1 MEKELIKLLLKKD
14 FYSKNKSRLSKEF
27 FTNGTEALYETI
39 QHAHEDSDKDL
50 SISEVSSLHT
60 EVYNP
65 AYTRA
70 KKENFFSLVE
80 EIKELELPNEAIA
93 NNIIRSLFK
102 RRIANKIAVLA
113 TEIYNGKDSDFAE
126 IKKQLDIPFDEEGN
140 EYDYVTGNI
149 DTLIEKLKDNTKWKF
164 NLAPL
169 KETVHGVGEGNLIVI
184 FARPEAGKTAFWVNL
199 VAGIDGF
206 ASQGAKVCALI
217 NEEPAIRTQMRLIN
231 AHTGLTRDEIRAD
244 IPEANKLW
252 AEVRQNICILD
263 TVDWSLDDVD
273 EFVQKEKPD
282 ILVIDQLDKVG
293 VTGTFARTDEKLR
306 AIYTGAR
313 EIAKRNECCVIALS
327 QASADGHGKA
337 HLSFDMMEGSKTG
350 KAAEADVI
358 IGVGQNNLFNPNRES
373 SNEMQRHLAI
383 SKNKIT
389 GWHGQLECVIVPEL
403 SRYEL

>member
-1 MEKELIKLLLKKD
+1 MEKELIKLLLNKK
-14 FYSKNKSRLSKEF
+14 FYNKNKSKLSKEF
-27 FTNGTEALYETI
+27 FTNGTGELYETI
-39 QHAHEDSDKDL
+39 QNAHDDSDNDL
-50 SISEVSSLHT
+50 SINEVSSLHMD
-60 EVYNP
+60 VYNP
-65 AYTRA
+65 ASTRA
-70 KKENFFSLVE
+70 KKENFYSLIE
-80 EIKELELPNEAIA
+80 EIKGLTLPSENIA

-113 TEIYNGKDSDFAE
+113 TEIYNGRDSDFSE
-126 IKKQLDIPFDEEGN
+126 IKKELEISFDDIDKDEY
-140 EYDYVTGNI
+140 EYITSDVNS
-149 DTLIEKLKDNTKWKF
+149 LIEKLKDNTKFKF
-164 NLAPL
+164 NLPML
-169 KETVHGVGEGNLIVI
+169 RDKVNGVGEGNLVVV
-184 FARPEAGKTAFWVNL
+184 FARPESGKTAFWVNL

-231 AHTGLTRDEIRAD
+231 AHTGLTMDEIRSD
-244 IPEANKLW
+244 VEEANTKW
-252 AEVRQNICILD
+252 AEVRQNIHILD

-313 EIAKRNECCVIALS
+313 EIAKRNDCCVVAIS
-327 QASADGHGKA
+327 QASADGQGKFD
-337 HLSFDMMEGSKTG
+337 LTFDMMEGSKTG

-358 IGVGQNNLFNPNRES
+358 IGVGFRDKVDTDQNVRGLY
-373 SNEMQRHLAI
+373 I

-389 GWHGQLECVIVPEL
+389 GWHGQIVCTIIPEL
-403 SRYEL
+403 SRYDV

>member
-14 FYSKNKSRLSKEF
+14 FYNKNKSKLSKEF
-27 FTNGTEALYETI
+27 FTNGTGALYETI
-39 QHAHEDSDKDL
+39 QRAHDDSDKDL
-50 SISEVSSLHT
+50 SISEVSSLHM

-65 AYTRA
+65 ASTRA
-70 KKENFFSLVE
+70 KKENFYSLVD
-80 EIKELELPNEAIA
+80 EIKELELPSEKIA
-93 NNIIRSLFK
+93 NNLLHSLFK

-113 TEIYNGKDSDFAE
+113 SEIYNGKDADFSE
-126 IKKQLDIPFDEEGN
+126 IKKQLEIPFDEDVD
-140 EYDYVTGNI
+140 EYEYVTGNI
-149 DTLIEKLKDNTKWKF
+149 NNLIEKLKDNTKWKF

-169 KETVHGVGEGNLIVI
+169 KEAVHGVGEGNLIII

-231 AHTGLTRDEIRAD
+231 AHTGMTMDEIRAD
-244 IPEANKLW
+244 IESANKKW
-252 AEVRQNICILD
+252 AEVRQNIHILD
-263 TVDWSLDDVD
+263 TVDWSLDSVD

-313 EIAKRNECCVIALS
+313 EVAKRNDCCVIAIS
-327 QASADGHGKA
+327 QASADGQGKFD
-337 HLSFDMMEGSKTG
+337 LTFDMMEGSKTG

-358 IGVGQNNLFNPNRES
+358 IGVGHRDKMDTDERVRS
-373 SNEMQRHLAI
+373 LAI

-389 GWHGQLECVIVPEL
+389 GWHGLKNCIIIPEL
-403 SRYEL
+403 SRYAE

>member
-1 MEKELIKLLLKKD
+1 MMEKELIKLLLNKN
-14 FYSKNKSRLSKEF
+14 FYDKNKSKLSKEF
-27 FTNGTEALYETI
+27 FTNGTGALYETI
-39 QHAHEDSDKDL
+39 QRAHDDSDKDL
-50 SISEVSSLHT
+50 SISEVSSLHMD
-60 EVYNP
+60 VYNP
-65 AYTRA
+65 ASTRA
-70 KKENFFSLVE
+70 KKENFYSLVN
-80 EIKELELPNEAIA
+80 EIKELELPSEKIA
-93 NNIIRSLFK
+93 NNLLHSLFK

-113 TEIYNGKDSDFAE
+113 SEIYNGKDADFSE
-126 IKKQLDIPFDEEGN
+126 IKKQLEIPFDEDVD
-140 EYDYVTGNI
+140 EYEYVTGNI
-149 DTLIEKLKDNTKWKF
+149 NNLIEKLKDNTKWKF

-169 KETVHGVGEGNLIVI
+169 KEAVHGVGEGNLIII

-199 VAGIDGF
+199 VSGIDGF

-231 AHTGLTRDEIRAD
+231 AHTGLTMDEIRSD
-244 IPEANKLW
+244 VEEANTKW
-252 AEVRQNICILD
+252 AEVRQNIHILD

-313 EIAKRNECCVIALS
+313 EIAKRNDCCVIAIS
-327 QASADGHGKA
+327 QASADGQGKFD
-337 HLSFDMMEGSKTG
+337 LTFDMMEGSKTG

-358 IGVGQNNLFNPNRES
+358 IGVGHRDKMDTDERVRS
-373 SNEMQRHLAI
+373 LAI

-389 GWHGQLECVIVPEL
+389 GWHGLKNCIIIPEL
-403 SRYEL
+403 SRYAE